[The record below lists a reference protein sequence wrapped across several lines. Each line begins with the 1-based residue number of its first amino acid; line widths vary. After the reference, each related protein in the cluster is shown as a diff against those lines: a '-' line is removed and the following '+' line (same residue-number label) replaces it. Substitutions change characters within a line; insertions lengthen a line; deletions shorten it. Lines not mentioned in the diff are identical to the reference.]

1 LPHRPSGE
9 LGWKM
14 KERARHFHQ
23 TIALLVVLL
32 IGSLSDCSHAQN
44 AADTTSADFYVAT
57 TGRDDWSG
65 RFSETNADRTD
76 GPFATLTRA
85 RNAVR
90 ELKKV
95 SDKKDFVVRIRGG
108 TYLLRETLV
117 FSLED
122 SAPKGRTITYA
133 ASPREKPIL
142 SSGVPVRSWRRL
154 REYPPGLPA
163 AARAKVWVAD
173 LPQGLD
179 RLLSLYDGLERLP
192 RARTKGFAPPEFVKP
207 NQPLDQFRFPAG
219 TMKNWPDL
227 KEAELLAIPSCDYEM
242 NILPIASVDERAG
255 LAKTA
260 LTPSRPI
267 GRVKYFDKT
276 LWVENVL
283 EALDEPGEWVF
294 SAAQRKVYLWPKGE
308 RPGDGIVAPGLTELV
323 KVEGQIDYDG
333 PRDEPVR
340 GLAFQGLTFTHTE
353 RFPWHGYTG
362 WSLQHSWEMF
372 DRPTGAVRFRGASEC
387 AVEGCRFTAT
397 SGTGI
402 RLDLTCQKN
411 RIVGNEFSHV
421 GAIAVLLAGYGPGTK
436 NSNDHNEV
444 VNNLVHH
451 TGEVYWATPAIMV
464 WQSGNNHV
472 AHNLIHN
479 TPYTGIAINGRVS
492 MGREDLSGDAS
503 RAVRW
508 RDLGDTKSSFD
519 WSEWYDY
526 EKFLHA
532 RENLVEKNDIHHV
545 MESMGDGNGIYISGC
560 GRANHIYQNFVHD
573 CTGTHMGAG
582 IRCDDVQNETIVEGN
597 VIYHI
602 HSVQVGVSMTGRN
615 HILNNIIADILP
627 SPRVMRPANIVHGYI
642 CVPGL
647 YPYGTNHAKL
657 DITGARI
664 ERNIVYSPRKDYLP
678 VLEYRSF
685 STGPGDRLKGTHTD
699 HNLYWCSADPD
710 WGQRY
715 LDGQQSLGVEND
727 SLGADPK
734 FVDIEKGDL
743 RLKPDSPAWKLGFQ
757 RIDLAS
763 IGLLPNHPYYRRGE
777 ANAARSP

>member
-1 LPHRPSGE
+1 MNERESPSY
-9 LGWKM
+9 
-14 KERARHFHQ
+14 Q
-23 TIALLVVLL
+23 TIAWLTLLL
-32 IGSLSDCSHAQN
+32 IVSLPDCSHAQH
-44 AADTTSADFYVAT
+44 AIDTNSADFYVAPN
-57 TGRDDWSG
+57 GRDDWSG
-65 RFSETNADRTD
+65 RVAEPMANFTD

-90 ELKKV
+90 ALKKL
-95 SDKKDFVVRIRGG
+95 SGKKDFVVRIRGG
-108 TYLLRETLV
+108 TYLIRETLV

-122 SAPKGRTITYA
+122 SAPDGGTITYA
-133 ASPREKPIL
+133 AFRNEEPIL
-142 SSGVPVRSWRRL
+142 SSGVPIRGWRRL
-154 REYPPGLPA
+154 GENPPGLPA
-163 AARAKVWVAD
+163 AARDKVWVAD

-179 RLLSLYDGLERLP
+179 RLFSLYDGLERLP
-192 RARTKGFAPPEFVKP
+192 RARTNGFTPPEFVKP

-227 KEAELLAIPSCDYEM
+227 KEAELLVIPSCDYEM
-242 NILPIASVDERAG
+242 NILPIALVDERAG

-260 LTPSRPI
+260 LAPSRPI

-276 LWVENVL
+276 LWVANL
-283 EALDEPGEWVF
+283 IEALDQPGEWVS
-294 SAAQRKVYLWPKGE
+294 SAAQRKIYLWPKGN

-323 KVEGQIDYDG
+323 KVEGQIDYEG
-333 PRDEPVR
+333 PRDRLVQ
-340 GLAFQGLTFTHTE
+340 GLAFQGLTFAHTE
-353 RFPWHGYTG
+353 RLPWHGYTG

-372 DRPTGAVRFRGASEC
+372 DRPTAAVRLRGASAC

-411 RIVGNEFSHV
+411 RIIGSEFSHV
-421 GAIAVLLAGYGPGTK
+421 GGMAILLAGYGPGTK

-444 VNNLVHH
+444 VNNWVHH
-451 TGEVYWATPAIMV
+451 TGEVDWATPAIMV
-464 WQSGNNHV
+464 WQSGSNHV

-479 TPYTGIAINGRVS
+479 TPYTGIAVNGRVS
-492 MGREDLSGDAS
+492 MGRDDVSGDAS

-508 RDLGDTKSSFD
+508 REIGNVKTSFD

-532 RENLVEKNDIHHV
+532 RENRVEKNDIHHV
-545 MESMGDGNGIYISGC
+545 MESMGDGNGIYISGG

-597 VIYHI
+597 VIYRI
-602 HSVQVGVSMTGRN
+602 NSVQVGVSMTGRN
-615 HILNNIIADILP
+615 HILNNIIADIRP
-627 SPRVMRPANIVHGYI
+627 SPRKMRPANIVHGYI

-647 YPYGTNHAKL
+647 YPYGTKNARL
-657 DITGARI
+657 DLTGARI
-664 ERNIVYSPRKDYLP
+664 ERNIVYCPGNDYLP

-699 HNLYWCSADPD
+699 HNLYWCPADAA

-715 LDGQQSLGVEND
+715 LDGQKSLGVENE
-727 SLGADPK
+727 SLCADPQ
-734 FVDIEKGDL
+734 FVDIEMGDL

-763 IGLLPNHPYYRRGE
+763 IGLLPNHPYYRRVE
-777 ANAARSP
+777 ANAGR

>member
-1 LPHRPSGE
+1 M
-9 LGWKM
+9 M
-14 KERARHFHQ
+14 KLRASLSRR
-23 TIALLVVLL
+23 TIASLAFLLFA
-32 IGSLSDCSHAQN
+32 SLPNCCRTQT
-44 AADTTSADFYVAT
+44 AADAKSADFYVAT
-57 TGRDDWSG
+57 NGRDDWSG
-65 RFSETNADRTD
+65 RVAEPNADHTD
-76 GPFATLTRA
+76 GPFATLKRA

-90 ELKKV
+90 ALKKM

-122 SAPKGRTITYA
+122 SAPNGGTITYA
-133 ASPREKPIL
+133 AAPHETPIL
-142 SSGVPVRSWRRL
+142 SSGVPIRGWRKL
-154 REYPPGLPA
+154 RENPPGLPA
-163 AARAKVWVAD
+163 AARGKVWVAD
-173 LPQGLD
+173 LPPGID
-179 RLLSLYDGLERLP
+179 RLLSLYDREERLP
-192 RARTKGFAPPEFVKP
+192 RSRAKGFTPPEFVKA

-219 TMKNWPDL
+219 AIKNWPDL
-227 KEAELLAIPSCDYEM
+227 KEAELLVIPSCDYEM
-242 NILPIASVDERAG
+242 NILPIAAVDEQAR

-260 LTPSRPI
+260 FAPSRPI

-276 LWVENVL
+276 LWVENIL
-283 EALDEPGEWVF
+283 EALDEPGEWV
-294 SAAQRKVYLWPKGE
+294 SSTAQRKIYLWPRGD
-308 RPGDGIVAPGLTELV
+308 RPGDGMVAPALTELV
-323 KVEGQIDYDG
+323 KVEGKIDYEG
-333 PRDEPVR
+333 PRDQPVR
-340 GLAFQGLTFTHTE
+340 GLTFQGLTFEHTE

-372 DRPTGAVRFRGASEC
+372 DRPTAAVRLRGASEC
-387 AVEGCRFTAT
+387 VVEGCRFTAT

-411 RIVGNEFSHV
+411 RIIGNEFAHV
-421 GAIAVLLAGYGPGTK
+421 GAIAILLAGYGPGTK
-436 NSNDHNEV
+436 NANDHNEV

-472 AHNLIHN
+472 AQNLIHH
-479 TPYTGIAINGRVS
+479 TPYTGIAVNGRVS
-492 MGREDLSGDAS
+492 MGRGDPSGDAS

-508 RDLGDTKSSFD
+508 GEIGDTKLTFD

-545 MESMGDGNGIYISGC
+545 METMGDGNGIYISGC

-597 VIYHI
+597 VIFRI
-602 HSVQVGVSMTGRN
+602 NSVQVGVSMTGRN
-615 HILNNIIADILP
+615 HILNNIIADIRP
-627 SPRVMRPANIVHGYI
+627 SARKMRPANIVHGYV
-642 CVPGL
+642 CLPGL
-647 YPYGTNHAKL
+647 YPYGPKNARL
-657 DITGARI
+657 DLTGARI

-699 HNLYWCSADPD
+699 HNLYWCPTDPA
-710 WGQRY
+710 WGHRY
-715 LDGQQSLGVEND
+715 LDGQQVLGVETD
-727 SLGADPK
+727 SLCADPK
-734 FVDIEKGDL
+734 FVNMEKGDL
-743 RLKPDSPAWKLGFQ
+743 RLQPDSPAWKIGFQ
-757 RIDLAS
+757 RIDLAK
-763 IGLLPNHPYYRRGE
+763 IGLLPNHPYDRRVD
-777 ANAARSP
+777 ANTGRLR

>member
-1 LPHRPSGE
+1 
-9 LGWKM
+9 M
-14 KERARHFHQ
+14 KERTRHSHQ
-23 TIALLVVLL
+23 KTASLALLL
-32 IGSLSDCSHAQN
+32 IVSLPICSHAHN
-44 AADTTSADFYVAT
+44 AADTNSADFYVAT
-57 TGRDDWSG
+57 NGRDDWSG
-65 RFSETNADRTD
+65 RVSEPIADLTD

-95 SDKKDFVVRIRGG
+95 SDRKDFVVRIRGG
-108 TYLLRETLV
+108 TYLFRETLV

-122 SAPKGRTITYA
+122 SAPNGGTITYA
-133 ASPREKPIL
+133 ASPHEKPIL
-142 SSGVPVRSWRRL
+142 SSGVPLRNWRRL
-154 REYPPGLPA
+154 RENPPTLPA

-179 RLLSLYDGLERLP
+179 RLFSLYDGQERLP
-192 RARTKGFAPPEFVKP
+192 RARTEGFTPPEFVRA

-227 KEAELLAIPSCDYEM
+227 KEAELLTIPSCDYEM

-260 LTPSRPI
+260 LAPSRPI

-276 LWVENVL
+276 LWVENIM
-283 EALDEPGEWVF
+283 EALDQPGEWVF
-294 SAAQRKVYLWPKGE
+294 NAAQRKIYLWPKGD
-308 RPGDGIVAPGLTELV
+308 RPGDGLVAPRLTELV
-323 KVEGQIDYDG
+323 KVEGEIDYDG
-333 PRDEPVR
+333 PRDQPVK
-340 GLAFQGLTFTHTE
+340 GLAFQGLTFAHTE
-353 RFPWHGYTG
+353 RFPWHGRTG
-362 WSLQHSWEMF
+362 WSLQHSWEMY
-372 DRPTGAVRFRGASEC
+372 DRPTAAVRFRGASEC
-387 AVEGCRFTAT
+387 VVQGCRFTAT

-421 GAIAVLLAGYGPGTK
+421 GAVAILLAGYGPGTK

-444 VNNLVHH
+444 VNNWVHH

-472 AHNLIHN
+472 ANNLIHN
-479 TPYTGIAINGRVS
+479 TPYTGIAVNGRVS

-508 RDLGDTKSSFD
+508 RDIGDTKSSFD
-519 WSEWYDY
+519 WSKWYHY

-560 GRANHIYQNFVHD
+560 GRANHIFQNFVHD

-597 VIYHI
+597 VIYRI
-602 HSVQVGVSMTGRN
+602 QSVQVGVSMTGRN
-615 HILNNIIADILP
+615 HILNNIIADIVP

-647 YPYGTNHAKL
+647 YPYGTSNAKM

-664 ERNIVYSPRKDYLP
+664 ERNIIYSPRKDYLP

-699 HNLYWCSADPD
+699 HNLYWCPNDPA

-715 LDGQQSLGVEND
+715 LDGQTSLGVENA
-727 SLGADPK
+727 SLCADPK

-757 RIDLAS
+757 RIDLAR
-763 IGLLPNHPYYRRGE
+763 IGLLPNHPYYRRVE
-777 ANAARSP
+777 ANAGRLR

>member
-1 LPHRPSGE
+1 MTDRGSHSRLRAVWLALLLILSLPHC
-9 LGWKM
+9 
-14 KERARHFHQ
+14 
-23 TIALLVVLL
+23 
-32 IGSLSDCSHAQN
+32 SDAQN
-44 AADTTSADFYVAT
+44 ASDTNSADFYVAT
-57 TGRDDWSG
+57 NGRDDWSG
-65 RFSETNADRTD
+65 RVAEPIGDRTD
-76 GPFATLTRA
+76 GPFATPARA
-85 RNAVR
+85 RDAVR

-95 SDKKDFVVRIRGG
+95 SARKDFVVRIRGG
-108 TYLLRETLV
+108 TYLFRETLV
-117 FSLED
+117 LSLED
-122 SAPKGRTITYA
+122 SAPDGGTITYA
-133 ASPREKPIL
+133 AYLHETPIL
-142 SSGVPVRSWRRL
+142 SSGVPIRNWRRL
-154 REYPPGLPA
+154 PENPPGLPP
-163 AARAKVWVAD
+163 AARGKVWVAD
-173 LPQGLD
+173 LPQGID
-179 RLLSLYDGLERLP
+179 RLSSLYQGQERLP
-192 RARTKGFAPPEFVKP
+192 RARTEGFTPPEFVKA
-207 NQPLDQFRFPAG
+207 NQPLERFRFPAG
-219 TMKNWPDL
+219 AMKNWPDL

-242 NILPIASVDERAG
+242 NILSVASVDEEAG

-260 LTPSRPI
+260 LAPSRPI

-276 LWVENVL
+276 LWVENII
-283 EALDEPGEWVF
+283 EALDQPGEWVA
-294 SAAQRKVYLWPKGE
+294 SAAQRKIYLWPKGD
-308 RPGDGIVAPGLTELV
+308 RPGDGIVAPSLTELV
-323 KVEGQIDYDG
+323 KVEGKIDYDG
-333 PRDEPVR
+333 PRDQPVR
-340 GLAFQGLTFTHTE
+340 GLAFQGLTFAHSE
-353 RFPWHGYTG
+353 RHPWHGGTG

-372 DRPTGAVRFRGASEC
+372 DRPTAAVRFRGASEC
-387 AVEGCRFTAT
+387 AVRDCRFTAI

-411 RIVGNEFSHV
+411 CIVDNEFSHV
-421 GAIAVLLAGYGPGTK
+421 GAIAILLAGYGPGTK
-436 NSNDHNEV
+436 NTSDHNEV
-444 VNNLVHH
+444 VNNWVHH

-479 TPYTGIAINGRVS
+479 TPYTGIAVNGRVS
-492 MGREDLSGDAS
+492 MGRGDLSGDAS

-508 RDLGDTKSSFD
+508 REIGDTKLSFD

-545 MESMGDGNGIYISGC
+545 LESMGDGNGIYISGC

-597 VIYHI
+597 VIYRI

-615 HILNNIIADILP
+615 HILNNIIADIIP

-647 YPYGTNHAKL
+647 YPYGTNSAKL

-664 ERNIVYSPRKDYLP
+664 DRNIVYSPRKDYLP

-699 HNLYWCSADPD
+699 HNLYWCPTDPA

-715 LDGQQSLGVEND
+715 LDGQQSLGVENE
-727 SLGADPK
+727 SLCADPK
-734 FVDIEKGDL
+734 FVDLEKGDL
-743 RLKPDSPAWKLGFQ
+743 RLKPDSPAWTLGFQ

-763 IGLLPNHPYYRRGE
+763 IGLLPSHPYYRRVE
-777 ANAARSP
+777 ANAGRFE